1 MKQTP
6 NYQLSQWEKMDRLL
20 MEDFNR
26 DNAKLDAALAEVSA
40 SAPASAAT
48 LAQHTAAIAKL
59 GNCQIYTTSYVGDGT
74 YGAASPKSMAFPKL
88 PVLLLIFCPNNVR
101 FFAHPDSGMA
111 MSLSGSFTYV
121 CTCSRSGNTISWY
134 STQGAGEEANTL
146 GYTYQV
152 LALLRTN

>member
-6 NYQLSQWEKMDRLL
+6 QYQLCQWENMDRIL

-40 SAPASAAT
+40 SAAASAAT

-59 GNCQIYTTSYVGDGT
+59 GNCQIYTTSYTGDGT
-74 YGAASPKSMAFPKL
+74 YGAASPKSMTFPHL
-88 PVLLLIFCPNNVR
+88 PVLVLVFGPNNIR

-111 MSLSGSFTYV
+111 MSLSASSAYE
-121 CTCSRSGNTISWY
+121 CTCSRSGNTVSWY
-134 STQGAGEEANTL
+134 SVRGAGEEMNVSGFRYHL
-146 GYTYQV
+146 
-152 LALLRTN
+152 LALLKTS